1 MASKLRACKNC
12 KRLIED
18 VKLVACP
25 HCKSNVLTEK
35 YKGRI
40 VVVNAKDSKIAQKIS
55 IEDNG
60 DYALKL

>member
-12 KRLIED
+12 KKLIED
-18 VKLVACP
+18 AKLVACP
-25 HCKSNVLTEK
+25 YCKSNVLTEK

-40 VVVNAKDSKIAQKIS
+40 VIVNAKDSVVAQKIS